1 MRKLKKTTSLEKIDI
16 GQKALVIGVNINGNL
31 RRRLFDLGLIN
42 GTQIKCLGKS
52 PFGDPIAFLIKD
64 SVIAIRTEDCKNILI
79 NRI

>member
-1 MRKLKKTTSLEKIDI
+1 MRKLKKTTSLEKIDV
-16 GQKALVIGVNINGNL
+16 GQKALVIGVNIKGNL

>member
-1 MRKLKKTTSLEKIDI
+1 MRKLKKTTSLEKIDV
-16 GQKALVIGVNINGNL
+16 GQKALVIGVNIKGNL

-52 PFGDPIAFLIKD
+52 PFGDPIAFSIKD

>member
-16 GQKALVIGVNINGNL
+16 GQKALVIGVNIKGNL

-64 SVIAIRTEDCKNILI
+64 SVIAIRTDDCKNILI

>member
-1 MRKLKKTTSLEKIDI
+1 MRKLKKTTRLEKIDI
-16 GQKALVIGVNINGNL
+16 GQKALVIGVNIKGNL

-64 SVIAIRTEDCKNILI
+64 SVIAIRTDDCKNILI